1 MSQSPE
7 VAPGQPSPD
16 DEGLDFHPLAR
27 KELDNCNISYE
38 NFLQHTSVVCA
49 ENDGCDM
56 VQVKHVKQARLAISR
71 TSPPDNGIGAFSLL
85 GGFCIALAL
94 AIPDTTFFWFG
105 ESDGSSWWQA
115 AKISVGILAIFGLL
129 FMGIAFYIALGTRK
143 PKWLVKIRNALG
155 RLGQRNT

>member
-1 MSQSPE
+1 MSQSQD
-7 VAPGQPSPD
+7 VAPRQSSPD

-27 KELDNCNISYE
+27 RELDNCNISYE
-38 NFLQHTSVVCA
+38 DILKRTSIICA

-71 TSPPDNGIGAFSLL
+71 TSPPDNGIGACSLL
-85 GGFCIALAL
+85 SGFCIAFAL

-105 ESDGSSWWQA
+105 ESDGSFWWWA
-115 AKISVGILAIFGLL
+115 AKISVGILAAFGLL

-143 PKWLVKIRNALG
+143 PKWLVAIGNALG
-155 RLGQRNT
+155 HMGQRNK